1 MIVRI
6 PQLLNAAQLQQ
17 ARTQLLAAEWTD
29 GRVSAGYQGAAV
41 KHNRQL
47 PEGSPAALTVG
58 DLVLAE
64 LERNAL
70 FISASLPHRVYPP
83 MFNHYE
89 GGMAFGNHI
98 DNAVRLLP
106 GSGVKIRTD
115 LSATLFL
122 AEPESYDGGELV
134 IEDHYGAHAVKLA
147 AGDLVLYPA
156 NSLHRVLPVTRGARL
171 ACFFWVQSL
180 VRDDGQ
186 RTLLFDLDQSIQKLA
201 ATHGD
206 EAARL
211 SLTGSYHNL
220 LRMWSEL

>member
-17 ARTQLLAAEWTD
+17 ARAQLLAAEWTD

-47 PEGSPAALTVG
+47 PEDSPAALAVG